1 MASSSQ
7 QRTDFTSQPQMTI
20 GPTVDV
26 ESASSEVLNFDCIFR
41 ATYPK
46 KGQFGPSGKRRTKG
60 AVVYEC
66 LLCSSDQ
73 AWSNPK
79 RDNAMYHAKRKH
91 RDIVNSS
98 DITVLERSS
107 DMGPPL
113 KQARLDNY
121 YTATPSESAL
131 RKVFNPQR
139 YTESMVGLLTHRRLP
154 FSAVTW
160 DEMQDVMLS
169 CNPAIEDLIM
179 TSRHEAMRHIT
190 ANFSL
195 YQSQLKAKLQSAVS
209 KVHISSDLWT
219 SPHRHGVLAVCARW
233 VDEDY
238 QLRRALLSLPEIRHS
253 HSGEHQSRIIFSTLD
268 IYDIANQLGCHT
280 GDNAASNDTCLQHLS
295 TRLRQDRNIN
305 WDPKRHRI
313 RCILH
318 VINLS
323 LQAFLF
329 ASSREALQAALDAA
343 SDITE
348 DELYEPF
355 GFILNDASGGDTTN
369 QPDHMEAQT
378 GHTGGVACKR
388 TSIQKVNPPP
398 RSDNKSDNTRR
409 GGWIMVPALRKLHR
423 IGLWLR
429 NSPIHSDA
437 WDERIK
443 LRLGIDNDT
452 RWNSWHRMIDNLIRK
467 KQQVKQFLL
476 DYDKALGDNILTSSD
491 WDYLEKTHAFL
502 QPFTSTTLWAQGVTA
517 TLSQNL
523 MIMDIL
529 LRHYEQKKELYEAE
543 ETHDPLTLHSI
554 DMGWF
559 VLDKYYAL
567 SGESP
572 IYATALL
579 LDPSKRARYLE
590 INWKG
595 EWVEAAIRDA
605 LSIWEEEYKMAPT
618 LGPAQA
624 LSEAS
629 RSQQGHSNELDRL
642 LNEIMVA
649 EDITRDVD
657 DFENFIHNQPIKIE
671 GSPLI
676 WWCQRDQVRT
686 YPRLSRM
693 AIDILSVPPGS
704 ADPEQVCANP
714 GLYYEGSPLLHVPPV
729 DEERHGFIRRL
740 FDGASTPGKDSH
752 NRLIK
757 WPANTFHITKVTL
770 MSNYVNVLLPFV
782 PLGII
787 AGVLGWSP
795 AAVFSLNFIAII
807 PLAGVL
813 SFATEEI
820 SIPLGETLGGLLNA
834 TFGNAVELIVSIV
847 ALKKNQIEVVQSSML
862 GSILSNLLLVMGSSF
877 LLGGL
882 VNMKDDSGNG
892 TEQTFTSAMAQTTCS
907 LLALSAASMII
918 PATLYSILDSSDQHG
933 KTESILWHSRGT
945 AIILLILY
953 ALYLCFQ
960 LRTHKNLFSEGSG
973 GTSSLDEEADEPESV
988 MSPWSATAVLVAV
1001 TVVISFCAD
1010 YLVGSIDSIAKD
1022 AHTSKSFIGLIL
1034 IPIVGN
1040 AAEHATACVMAVRNK
1055 MDLATGVAIGS
1066 SIQIALLVTP
1076 LLVVLGWAIN
1086 VPMGL
1091 NFNILETVI
1100 FAVSVL
1106 VVTGTVQDGKSNYLE
1121 GAMLAGLYIIIALT
1135 FWAIPTGVL
1144 GNAAG

>member
-7 QRTDFTSQPQMTI
+7 QPADFTSQYQMTI
-20 GPTVDV
+20 DPTVDV
-26 ESASSEVLNFDCIFR
+26 ESASSEVLNFDCI
-41 ATYPK
+41 
-46 KGQFGPSGKRRTKG
+46 
-60 AVVYEC
+60 
-66 LLCSSDQ
+66 

-79 RDNAMYHAKRKH
+79 RGNAIYHAKRKH

-98 DITVLERSS
+98 GNTVLERSS
-107 DMGPPL
+107 DMGPLL

-195 YQSQLKAKLQSAVS
+195 YQSQLKAKLQSVVS

-238 QLRRALLSLPEIRHS
+238 QPRRSLLSLPEIRHS

-295 TRLRQDRNIN
+295 AMCIN

-343 SDITE
+343 SDITG

-355 GFILNDASGGDTTN
+355 SFILNDASGGDTPN
-369 QPDHMEAQT
+369 QPDQMEAQT
-378 GHTGGVACKR
+378 EHPGGVACKR
-388 TSIQKVNPPP
+388 ASIQKVNPPP

-429 NSPIHSDA
+429 NSPVHSDA

-476 DYDKALGDNILTSSD
+476 DYDKALGDDILTFSD

-543 ETHDPLTLHSI
+543 ETHNPLMLHSI
-554 DMGWF
+554 GMGWF

-572 IYATALL
+572 IYATTLL

-595 EWVEAAIRDA
+595 EWAEAAIRDA

-629 RSQQGHSNELDRL
+629 RSQQGHSNEPDRL

-671 GSPLI
+671 GSPLV

-704 ADPEQVCANP
+704 ADPE
-714 GLYYEGSPLLHVPPV
+714 
-729 DEERHGFIRRL
+729 
-740 FDGASTPGKDSH
+740 
-752 NRLIK
+752 
-757 WPANTFHITKVTL
+757 
-770 MSNYVNVLLPFV
+770 
-782 PLGII
+782 
-787 AGVLGWSP
+787 
-795 AAVFSLNFIAII
+795 
-807 PLAGVL
+807 
-813 SFATEEI
+813 
-820 SIPLGETLGGLLNA
+820 
-834 TFGNAVELIVSIV
+834 
-847 ALKKNQIEVVQSSML
+847 
-862 GSILSNLLLVMGSSF
+862 
-877 LLGGL
+877 
-882 VNMKDDSGNG
+882 
-892 TEQTFTSAMAQTTCS
+892 SA
-907 LLALSAASMII
+907 
-918 PATLYSILDSSDQHG
+918 
-933 KTESILWHSRGT
+933 
-945 AIILLILY
+945 
-953 ALYLCFQ
+953 F
-960 LRTHKNLFSEGSG
+960 SG
-973 GTSSLDEEADEPESV
+973 GRRTLSWDRER
-988 MSPWSATAVLVAV
+988 MSCV
-1001 TVVISFCAD
+1001 TIQD
-1010 YLVGSIDSIAKD
+1010 HL
-1022 AHTSKSFIGLIL
+1022 
-1034 IPIVGN
+1034 
-1040 AAEHATACVMAVRNK
+1040 
-1055 MDLATGVAIGS
+1055 MD
-1066 SIQIALLVTP
+1066 
-1076 LLVVLGWAIN
+1076 N
-1086 VPMGL
+1086 
-1091 NFNILETVI
+1091 
-1100 FAVSVL
+1100 
-1106 VVTGTVQDGKSNYLE
+1106 
-1121 GAMLAGLYIIIALT
+1121 
-1135 FWAIPTGVL
+1135 PT
-1144 GNAAG
+1144 

>member
-7 QRTDFTSQPQMTI
+7 QPTDFTSQPQMTI

-79 RDNAMYHAKRKH
+79 RDNAIYHAKRKH

-233 VDEDY
+233 IDEDY
-238 QLRRALLSLPEIRHS
+238 QPRRALLSLPEIRHS
-253 HSGEHQSRIIFSTLD
+253 HSGEHQSRLIFSTLD
-268 IYDIANQLGCHT
+268 LYDIANQLGCHT

-343 SDITE
+343 SDITG
-348 DELYEPF
+348 DEHYEPF
-355 GFILNDASGGDTTN
+355 NFILNDASGGDTTN

-378 GHTGGVACKR
+378 EHTGGVACKR

-543 ETHDPLTLHSI
+543 ETHDPLMLHSI
-554 DMGWF
+554 DMGW
-559 VLDKYYAL
+559 
-567 SGESP
+567 
-572 IYATALL
+572 
-579 LDPSKRARYLE
+579 
-590 INWKG
+590 
-595 EWVEAAIRDA
+595 DA

-704 ADPEQVCANP
+704 ADPESAFSGGRRTLSWDRERMSCVNLEKVECIGNWLRE
-714 GLYYEGSPLLHVPPV
+714 GL
-729 DEERHGFIRRL
+729 
-740 FDGASTPGKDSH
+740 
-752 NRLIK
+752 
-757 WPANTFHITKVTL
+757 
-770 MSNYVNVLLPFV
+770 
-782 PLGII
+782 
-787 AGVLGWSP
+787 
-795 AAVFSLNFIAII
+795 II
-807 PLAGVL
+807 P
-813 SFATEEI
+813 S
-820 SIPLGETLGGLLNA
+820 SRGGR
-834 TFGNAVELIVSIV
+834 
-847 ALKKNQIEVVQSSML
+847 
-862 GSILSNLLLVMGSSF
+862 
-877 LLGGL
+877 GL
-882 VNMKDDSGNG
+882 VVDGEINGSVHVDSDDD
-892 TEQTFTSAMAQTTCS
+892 
-907 LLALSAASMII
+907 
-918 PATLYSILDSSDQHG
+918 LD
-933 KTESILWHSRGT
+933 
-945 AIILLILY
+945 
-953 ALYLCFQ
+953 
-960 LRTHKNLFSEGSG
+960 
-973 GTSSLDEEADEPESV
+973 
-988 MSPWSATAVLVAV
+988 
-1001 TVVISFCAD
+1001 
-1010 YLVGSIDSIAKD
+1010 
-1022 AHTSKSFIGLIL
+1022 
-1034 IPIVGN
+1034 
-1040 AAEHATACVMAVRNK
+1040 
-1055 MDLATGVAIGS
+1055 
-1066 SIQIALLVTP
+1066 
-1076 LLVVLGWAIN
+1076 
-1086 VPMGL
+1086 
-1091 NFNILETVI
+1091 
-1100 FAVSVL
+1100 
-1106 VVTGTVQDGKSNYLE
+1106 
-1121 GAMLAGLYIIIALT
+1121 
-1135 FWAIPTGVL
+1135 
-1144 GNAAG
+1144 

>member
-79 RDNAMYHAKRKH
+79 RDNAIYHAKRKH

-139 YTESMVGLLTHRRLP
+139 YTESM
-154 FSAVTW
+154 
-160 DEMQDVMLS
+160 Q
-169 CNPAIEDLIM
+169 
-179 TSRHEAMRHIT
+179 
-190 ANFSL
+190 
-195 YQSQLKAKLQSAVS
+195 
-209 KVHISSDLWT
+209 
-219 SPHRHGVLAVCARW
+219 
-233 VDEDY
+233 
-238 QLRRALLSLPEIRHS
+238 
-253 HSGEHQSRIIFSTLD
+253 
-268 IYDIANQLGCHT
+268 
-280 GDNAASNDTCLQHLS
+280 
-295 TRLRQDRNIN
+295 IN

-329 ASSREALQAALDAA
+329 ASSREAPQAALDAA
-343 SDITE
+343 SDITG

-355 GFILNDASGGDTTN
+355 SFILNDASGGDTTN

-378 GHTGGVACKR
+378 EHTGGVACKR

-443 LRLGIDNDT
+443 LRLGIGNDT

-543 ETHDPLTLHSI
+543 ETHDPLMLHSI

-657 DFENFIHNQPIKIE
+657 DFKLYPQPADKD
-671 GSPLI
+671 
-676 WWCQRDQVRT
+676 R
-686 YPRLSRM
+686 RLSS
-693 AIDILSVPPGS
+693 DL
-704 ADPEQVCANP
+704 
-714 GLYYEGSPLLHVPPV
+714 
-729 DEERHGFIRRL
+729 
-740 FDGASTPGKDSH
+740 
-752 NRLIK
+752 
-757 WPANTFHITKVTL
+757 
-770 MSNYVNVLLPFV
+770 
-782 PLGII
+782 
-787 AGVLGWSP
+787 
-795 AAVFSLNFIAII
+795 
-807 PLAGVL
+807 
-813 SFATEEI
+813 
-820 SIPLGETLGGLLNA
+820 
-834 TFGNAVELIVSIV
+834 
-847 ALKKNQIEVVQSSML
+847 VV
-862 GSILSNLLLVMGSSF
+862 
-877 LLGGL
+877 
-882 VNMKDDSGNG
+882 
-892 TEQTFTSAMAQTTCS
+892 
-907 LLALSAASMII
+907 
-918 PATLYSILDSSDQHG
+918 
-933 KTESILWHSRGT
+933 
-945 AIILLILY
+945 
-953 ALYLCFQ
+953 
-960 LRTHKNLFSEGSG
+960 SEGSG
-973 GTSSLDEEADEPESV
+973 SDI
-988 MSPWSATAVLVAV
+988 SA
-1001 TVVISFCAD
+1001 SQSH
-1010 YLVGSIDSIAKD
+1010 G
-1022 AHTSKSFIGLIL
+1022 H
-1034 IPIVGN
+1034 
-1040 AAEHATACVMAVRNK
+1040 
-1055 MDLATGVAIGS
+1055 
-1066 SIQIALLVTP
+1066 
-1076 LLVVLGWAIN
+1076 
-1086 VPMGL
+1086 
-1091 NFNILETVI
+1091 
-1100 FAVSVL
+1100 
-1106 VVTGTVQDGKSNYLE
+1106 
-1121 GAMLAGLYIIIALT
+1121 
-1135 FWAIPTGVL
+1135 
-1144 GNAAG
+1144 

>member
-1 MASSSQ
+1 MAYSSQ
-7 QRTDFTSQPQMTI
+7 QPTDFTSQPQMTI
-20 GPTVDV
+20 DPIVDV
-26 ESASSEVLNFDCIFR
+26 ESASSEVLNFGCIFR

-79 RDNAMYHAKRKH
+79 RDNAIYHAKRKH
-91 RDIVNSS
+91 REIVNSS
-98 DITVLERSS
+98 DNTVLERSS

-160 DEMQDVMLS
+160 DEMQD
-169 CNPAIEDLIM
+169 
-179 TSRHEAMRHIT
+179 
-190 ANFSL
+190 
-195 YQSQLKAKLQSAVS
+195 
-209 KVHISSDLWT
+209 
-219 SPHRHGVLAVCARW
+219 
-233 VDEDY
+233 
-238 QLRRALLSLPEIRHS
+238 
-253 HSGEHQSRIIFSTLD
+253 
-268 IYDIANQLGCHT
+268 
-280 GDNAASNDTCLQHLS
+280 
-295 TRLRQDRNIN
+295 IN

-343 SDITE
+343 SDITG

-355 GFILNDASGGDTTN
+355 NFILNDASGGDTTN

-378 GHTGGVACKR
+378 EHPGGVGCKR
-388 TSIQKVNPPP
+388 TSIQNVNPPP

-429 NSPIHSDA
+429 NSPIHSDT

-491 WDYLEKTHAFL
+491 WDYLEKTIAFL
-502 QPFTSTTLWAQGVTA
+502 QPFTSTTLWAQGVMA

-543 ETHDPLTLHSI
+543 ETHDPLMVHSI

-579 LDPSKRARYLE
+579 LDPSKRPRYLE
-590 INWKG
+590 INWKVD
-595 EWVEAAIRDA
+595 WAEAAIRDA

-624 LSEAS
+624 PSEAS

-671 GSPLI
+671 GSPLV

-693 AIDILSVPPGS
+693 AIDILSVLPGS
-704 ADPEQVCANP
+704 ADPESAFSGGRRTLSWDRERMSCVNLEKVECIGNWLRE
-714 GLYYEGSPLLHVPPV
+714 GL
-729 DEERHGFIRRL
+729 
-740 FDGASTPGKDSH
+740 
-752 NRLIK
+752 
-757 WPANTFHITKVTL
+757 
-770 MSNYVNVLLPFV
+770 
-782 PLGII
+782 
-787 AGVLGWSP
+787 
-795 AAVFSLNFIAII
+795 II
-807 PLAGVL
+807 P
-813 SFATEEI
+813 S
-820 SIPLGETLGGLLNA
+820 SRGGR
-834 TFGNAVELIVSIV
+834 
-847 ALKKNQIEVVQSSML
+847 
-862 GSILSNLLLVMGSSF
+862 
-877 LLGGL
+877 GL
-882 VNMKDDSGNG
+882 VVDGEINGSVHVDSDDD
-892 TEQTFTSAMAQTTCS
+892 
-907 LLALSAASMII
+907 
-918 PATLYSILDSSDQHG
+918 LD
-933 KTESILWHSRGT
+933 
-945 AIILLILY
+945 
-953 ALYLCFQ
+953 
-960 LRTHKNLFSEGSG
+960 
-973 GTSSLDEEADEPESV
+973 
-988 MSPWSATAVLVAV
+988 
-1001 TVVISFCAD
+1001 
-1010 YLVGSIDSIAKD
+1010 
-1022 AHTSKSFIGLIL
+1022 
-1034 IPIVGN
+1034 
-1040 AAEHATACVMAVRNK
+1040 
-1055 MDLATGVAIGS
+1055 
-1066 SIQIALLVTP
+1066 
-1076 LLVVLGWAIN
+1076 
-1086 VPMGL
+1086 
-1091 NFNILETVI
+1091 
-1100 FAVSVL
+1100 
-1106 VVTGTVQDGKSNYLE
+1106 
-1121 GAMLAGLYIIIALT
+1121 
-1135 FWAIPTGVL
+1135 
-1144 GNAAG
+1144 

>member
-7 QRTDFTSQPQMTI
+7 QPTDFTSQPQMTI

-79 RDNAMYHAKRKH
+79 RDNAIYHAKRKH

-238 QLRRALLSLPEIRHS
+238 QPRRALLSLPEIRHS

-343 SDITE
+343 SDITG

-355 GFILNDASGGDTTN
+355 SFILNDASGGDTTN

-378 GHTGGVACKR
+378 EHTGGVACKR
-388 TSIQKVNPPP
+388 TSIQK
-398 RSDNKSDNTRR
+398 
-409 GGWIMVPALRKLHR
+409 
-423 IGLWLR
+423 
-429 NSPIHSDA
+429 
-437 WDERIK
+437 
-443 LRLGIDNDT
+443 
-452 RWNSWHRMIDNLIRK
+452 HRMIDNLIRK

-543 ETHDPLTLHSI
+543 ETHDPLMLHSI

-704 ADPEQVCANP
+704 ADPESAFSGGRRTLSWDRERMSCVNLEKVECIGNWLRE
-714 GLYYEGSPLLHVPPV
+714 GL
-729 DEERHGFIRRL
+729 
-740 FDGASTPGKDSH
+740 
-752 NRLIK
+752 
-757 WPANTFHITKVTL
+757 
-770 MSNYVNVLLPFV
+770 
-782 PLGII
+782 
-787 AGVLGWSP
+787 
-795 AAVFSLNFIAII
+795 II
-807 PLAGVL
+807 P
-813 SFATEEI
+813 S
-820 SIPLGETLGGLLNA
+820 SRGGR
-834 TFGNAVELIVSIV
+834 
-847 ALKKNQIEVVQSSML
+847 
-862 GSILSNLLLVMGSSF
+862 
-877 LLGGL
+877 GL
-882 VNMKDDSGNG
+882 VVDGEINGSVHVDSDDD
-892 TEQTFTSAMAQTTCS
+892 
-907 LLALSAASMII
+907 
-918 PATLYSILDSSDQHG
+918 LD
-933 KTESILWHSRGT
+933 
-945 AIILLILY
+945 
-953 ALYLCFQ
+953 
-960 LRTHKNLFSEGSG
+960 
-973 GTSSLDEEADEPESV
+973 
-988 MSPWSATAVLVAV
+988 
-1001 TVVISFCAD
+1001 
-1010 YLVGSIDSIAKD
+1010 
-1022 AHTSKSFIGLIL
+1022 
-1034 IPIVGN
+1034 
-1040 AAEHATACVMAVRNK
+1040 
-1055 MDLATGVAIGS
+1055 
-1066 SIQIALLVTP
+1066 
-1076 LLVVLGWAIN
+1076 
-1086 VPMGL
+1086 
-1091 NFNILETVI
+1091 
-1100 FAVSVL
+1100 
-1106 VVTGTVQDGKSNYLE
+1106 
-1121 GAMLAGLYIIIALT
+1121 
-1135 FWAIPTGVL
+1135 
-1144 GNAAG
+1144 